1 MAITTR
7 KRLAIPFVFF
17 IVAIAVVAACAA
29 GCKRMDRMNKGW
41 ESSVDGLNRTITL
54 YDEHGGLV
62 GRWTAK
68 TDMDMR
74 RQSNVVAFLD
84 SAGHEV
90 RLMGGIVVAQER

>member
-1 MAITTR
+1 MASTTR
-7 KRLAIPFVFF
+7 KRAMPIVLFL
-17 IVAIAVVAACAA
+17 VAIAIAAACAS

-41 ESSVDGLNRTITL
+41 ESSFDGLNRTISL

-68 TDMDMR
+68 TDVDMR

-90 RLMGGIVVAQER
+90 RLMGGIVIAQEH

>member
-1 MAITTR
+1 
-7 KRLAIPFVFF
+7 
-17 IVAIAVVAACAA
+17 
-29 GCKRMDRMNKGW
+29 MNKGW
-41 ESSVDGLNRTITL
+41 ESSFDGLDRTITL

-68 TDMDMR
+68 TDIDMR